1 VTGETT
7 AGARKGAATGD
18 SQPGNA
24 AYRTTRWAWR
34 SAGTLTSPA
43 RMLPGFLLVGG
54 QRCGTTSLF
63 EALAQH
69 PAVRRPPGRKGI
81 HYFDVSYQRGMAW
94 YRGHFPL
101 AVWSAQPAITGES
114 SPYYMFHPLA
124 AERIARDL
132 PEVKLIVA
140 LRDPVERA
148 YSAHAHE
155 FARGYESE
163 PFERAIELEP
173 RRLRGE
179 AERLRADPAARS
191 HSHRHHAYLARGRYV
206 EQLQQLEAL
215 VGRGRIH
222 VVDSG
227 TFFASPEP
235 VFGGLLD
242 FLGLGRSGGIAFG
255 RHNSRPRQGLP
266 PALSRRLTEYFAP
279 YDEGLAH
286 WLGHAPSWRA

>member
-1 VTGETT
+1 MTSDTTTGGRNSVTYR
-7 AGARKGAATGD
+7 GA
-18 SQPGNA
+18 
-24 AYRTTRWAWR
+24 RWAWR

-43 RMLPGFLLVGG
+43 RMLPSFLLVGG

-69 PAVRRPPGRKGI
+69 PAVHRPPGRKGI
-81 HYFDVSYQRGMAW
+81 HYFDVSYHHGMAW

-101 AVWSAQPAITGES
+101 AIRPPSRAITGES

-132 PEVKLIVA
+132 PGVKLVVA

-155 FARGYESE
+155 LARGYETE
-163 PFERAIELEP
+163 PFERAIEMES

-179 AERLRADPAARS
+179 TRRLSADPTASS
-191 HSHRHHAYLARGRYV
+191 HAHRHQAYLARGRYI
-206 EQLQQLEAL
+206 EQLERLEAL
-215 VGRGRIH
+215 VGRARIH

-227 TFFASPEP
+227 AFFASPEP
-235 VFGGLLD
+235 VFGALLD
-242 FLGLGRSGGIAFG
+242 FLRLDNSPRIAFG
-255 RHNSRPRQGLP
+255 RHNSRPRDGLAP
-266 PALSRRLTEYFAP
+266 GLRSRLSEYYLP
-279 YDEGLAH
+279 YDERLAQ
-286 WLGHAPSWRA
+286 WLGQPPSWRG